1 MAFFSTLIM
10 GFVCFNGKMAAVG
23 EPLFAAE
30 NRGFKYGDG
39 LFETMK
45 IHKANILLAELH
57 FERLFDG
64 LQLLKI
70 KPGFDA
76 VRLQSLIAELCGKN
90 NCSDLARVRLA
101 VYRETDN
108 SAGFLIEAVHLP
120 GAVNDWKETGFV
132 IDIFPYARK
141 AQDAFA
147 NLKTA
152 NFLPYVLAELHAK
165 EQGLDDC
172 VVLNG
177 NNCVSDTSK
186 ANLFLVKNGE
196 VTTPALHQGC
206 INGVMRRFLIDQIKR
221 AGFTVHL
228 GQVSQEDLLD
238 ADEVFVTNAI
248 IGVQPVRAFR
258 DKIYASGIT
267 RSIHQ
272 LMSTIYL

>member
-1 MAFFSTLIM
+1 M
-10 GFVCFNGKMAAVG
+10 
-23 EPLFAAE
+23 
-30 NRGFKYGDG
+30 
-39 LFETMK
+39 
-45 IHKANILLAELH
+45 
-57 FERLFDG
+57 
-64 LQLLKI
+64 
-70 KPGFDA
+70 
-76 VRLQSLIAELCGKN
+76 
-90 NCSDLARVRLA
+90 
-101 VYRETDN
+101 
-108 SAGFLIEAVHLP
+108 
-120 GAVNDWKETGFV
+120 
-132 IDIFPYARK
+132 
-141 AQDAFA
+141 
-147 NLKTA
+147 KTA

>member
-1 MAFFSTLIM
+1 M
-10 GFVCFNGKMAAVG
+10 
-23 EPLFAAE
+23 
-30 NRGFKYGDG
+30 
-39 LFETMK
+39 
-45 IHKANILLAELH
+45 
-57 FERLFDG
+57 
-64 LQLLKI
+64 
-70 KPGFDA
+70 
-76 VRLQSLIAELCGKN
+76 
-90 NCSDLARVRLA
+90 RLA

-108 SAGFLIEAVHLP
+108 SAGFLVEAVSLP
-120 GAVNDWKETGFV
+120 GPANEWKETGFV
-132 IDIFPYARK
+132 IDIYPYARK

-221 AGFTVHL
+221 TGCTPIIAL
-228 GQVSQEDLLD
+228 
-238 ADEVFVTNAI
+238 VT
-248 IGVQPVRAFR
+248 
-258 DKIYASGIT
+258 KTSSASR
-267 RSIHQ
+267 RS
-272 LMSTIYL
+272 SCET